1 MDIDDDDVPSSST
14 IVVNAPVM
22 SLPGARSVGV
32 TSSDMMSSL
41 AGKSYSNIGQPIKFN
56 NVTSAQ
62 PLPGRQ
68 VNSSTLLLSYMLSLD
83 HSRKYFC
90 LWDPNGWFRLSKFL

>member
-14 IVVNAPVM
+14 ILENNAPVL

-32 TSSDMMSSL
+32 TSSNMV
-41 AGKSYSNIGQPIKFN
+41 AGKSYSNIGQPIKY

-68 VNSSTLLLSYMLSLD
+68 V
-83 HSRKYFC
+83 
-90 LWDPNGWFRLSKFL
+90 